1 MIRLDN
7 IYMQIDITD
16 RYDRYIDMED
26 KDEQWSNLPD
36 YLVEDHPPEDPTIQ
50 HWINAIVIIMKV
62 DMW

>member
-1 MIRLDN
+1 
-7 IYMQIDITD
+7 
-16 RYDRYIDMED
+16 MED